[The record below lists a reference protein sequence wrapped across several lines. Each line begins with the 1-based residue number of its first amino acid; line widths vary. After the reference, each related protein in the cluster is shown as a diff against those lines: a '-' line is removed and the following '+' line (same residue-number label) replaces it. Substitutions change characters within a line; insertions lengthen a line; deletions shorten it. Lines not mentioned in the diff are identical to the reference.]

1 MIASLVNGIPG
12 DQASILDRGLQFGD
26 GLFETLAIVEGQ
38 PCLWDSHIARLADG
52 CHHLGIPMPDIGL
65 LRNEARELIGAHRQA
80 VLKIILTRGC
90 SERGYAPADTTAT
103 RILSLYSWDGPADAP
118 LRVAV
123 SSRRLGLNPSL
134 AGLKHLNRLEQVMAR
149 RELPPDAGEGVM
161 LDIKDRLVE
170 GIAANIFLRQDDRLL
185 TPRLDECGV
194 AGVVRRLIMDI
205 GQDMDMPVEETRL
218 YQQDLLN
225 ADALYYSSSLLGIRR
240 VSAIIGQDWQP
251 GLDAHPVLDTARRRV
266 FAP

>member
-12 DQASILDRGLQFGD
+12 DRVSILDRGLQFGD

-38 PCLWDSHIARLADG
+38 PCLWDSHVARLAAS
-52 CHHLGIPMPDIGL
+52 CARLGIPMPDTGVL
-65 LRNEARELIGAHRQA
+65 KNEARELIGGQQQA

-90 SERGYAPADTTAT
+90 SERGYASADAGAT
-103 RILSLYSWDGPADAP
+103 RILSLFSWDGPAHTP

-123 SSRRLGLNPSL
+123 LSRRLGLNPSL

-149 RELPPDAGEGVM
+149 RELPADAGEGVM
-161 LDIKDRLVE
+161 LDIEGRLAE
-170 GIAANIFLRQDDRLL
+170 GIAANIFLQQADRLL

-194 AGVVRRLIMDI
+194 AGVVRQLIMDT

-218 YQQDLLN
+218 YLQDLLN
-225 ADALYYSSSLLGIRR
+225 ADALYFSSSLLGIRR
-240 VSAIIGQDWQP
+240 VYAIIGQDWQP
-251 GLDAHPVLDTARRRV
+251 GLETHPVMEAARRRV
-266 FAP
+266 LAP